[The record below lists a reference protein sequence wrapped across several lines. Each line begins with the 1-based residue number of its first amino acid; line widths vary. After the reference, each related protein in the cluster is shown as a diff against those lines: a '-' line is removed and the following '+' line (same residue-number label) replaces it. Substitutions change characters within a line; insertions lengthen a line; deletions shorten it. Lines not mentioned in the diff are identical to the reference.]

1 MTGRSTQKLVEHEWH
16 RAKFP
21 KKLVIAVI
29 NTFRIEGYKVV
40 VKAYPSLRYCSLK
53 TSMKRLKSNIEYPII
68 GGTACTK
75 LPVIIVT
82 DHSTCD
88 TSPDSNSTPTK

>member
-1 MTGRSTQKLVEHEWH
+1 MTGRSTQKLFEHEWR

-40 VKAYPSLRYCSLK
+40 RAYLSLRYCSLE

-68 GGTACTK
+68 GGTACAK
-75 LPVIIVT
+75 LPVIMDNIRMVT
-82 DHSTCD
+82 ND
-88 TSPDSNSTPTK
+88 T